1 MNRREF
7 LVTFSAAAGALTMP
21 RLAFAT
27 EEVIN
32 LYSGSDQ
39 NIIDFWSNI
48 VLPAFEKAHPGIGVK
63 VTDAGDNNGLRAI
76 GDRALAALQTRTDPQ
91 ADIFEAF
98 NPRLPT
104 GGADAGLW
112 VKLSAANIPGFD
124 TINPLARDS
133 EFSLPYRGSQ
143 VLLAYDKTKLDPA
156 QAPKTWE
163 ALVAW
168 IKANP
173 GQFIYNR
180 PDKGGSGGN
189 FVRRAIHEVNGRDL
203 KKFTIDNYSAEA
215 GEAML
220 IPAWKL
226 LSDTAPSLYDH
237 GAYTAGNT
245 QSIQLLA
252 QGVVTMTP
260 VWSDQVLQAISQG
273 VLPETT
279 GLVQLTDLA
288 LCGDFSRMTIFSNG
302 AHKDA
307 ALKLAAFMLTKEIQE
322 AIITEIGGFPSVSW
336 DHLSDELRRKY
347 ADVIPA
353 TIPTFPSG
361 DWEKAVNDG
370 WYRNVAPNISRT

>member
-7 LVTFSAAAGALTMP
+7 LITFSAAAGALTMP
-21 RLAFAT
+21 RLASAT

-76 GDRALAALQTRTDPQ
+76 GDRALAALQTKTDPQ

-124 TINPLARDS
+124 TVNPLAKDS

-220 IPAWKL
+220 NPAWKL
-226 LSDTAPSLYDH
+226 LSDIAASLYDH

-260 VWSDQVLQAISQG
+260 VWSDQVLQAISQS

-288 LCGDFSRMTIFSNG
+288 LCGDFSRMTVFSNG

-322 AIITEIGGFPSVSW
+322 AIITEIGGFPGVSW
-336 DHLSDELRRKY
+336 DHLSDELRQKY

>member
-7 LVTFSAAAGALTMP
+7 LITFSAAAGALTMP
-21 RLAFAT
+21 RLASAT

-76 GDRALAALQTRTDPQ
+76 GDRALAALQTKTDPQ

-124 TINPLARDS
+124 TINPLAKDS

-163 ALVAW
+163 ALVVW

-220 IPAWKL
+220 NPAWKL
-226 LSDTAPSLYDH
+226 LSDIAPSLYDH